1 MAKQRDIEMR
11 LWKGGKNI
19 KKNYNNKNNIIQRL
33 AFIGSG
39 GLFSSISGTTI
50 CNFSGRFNLFVL
62 DNRFNLFGRLNNRFN
77 LFGRLN
83 FYCRI
88 LVFCLRTNISF
99 NSFFINNLDISSFT
113 ILGSWFNTFVRLNI

>member
-50 CNFSGRFNLFVL
+50 CNFSGRFNLFIL

-88 LVFCLRTNISF
+88 LVFCLRTN
-99 NSFFINNLDISSFT
+99 NSFFINNLNISSFCT
-113 ILGSWFNTFVRLNI
+113 ILGSCRFNTFVRLKI